1 MGMKALPTWKM
12 HTSGPFLQMISKLVT
27 KLTNKRQ
34 KKPKTQVCPAVFLN
48 ASEQQH
54 LQICT

>member
-1 MGMKALPTWKM
+1 MGMKTLPTWKM

-54 LQICT
+54 